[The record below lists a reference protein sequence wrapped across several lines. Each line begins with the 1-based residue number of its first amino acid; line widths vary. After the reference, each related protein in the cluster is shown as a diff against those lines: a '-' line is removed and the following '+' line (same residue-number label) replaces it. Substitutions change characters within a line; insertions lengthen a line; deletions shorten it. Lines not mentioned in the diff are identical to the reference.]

1 MSVSLSRDN
10 ILPLM
15 ANQYFTEGISV
26 IRDKQIQRLR
36 LDLMSVD
43 QILHVF
49 FPQVAANF
57 CLFWQINITS
67 VSNIVF
73 TWAANLSNSWY
84 VNTKSRAWQMS
95 VDQIFH
101 VILFFLPRRR
111 KIQNGRE
118 KMMTRFNKIYCQ

>member
-26 IRDKQIQRLR
+26 IRDTQIQRLR

-49 FPQVAANF
+49 FPQFAANF

-73 TWAANLSNSWY
+73 TWAANLSNS
-84 VNTKSRAWQMS
+84 
-95 VDQIFH
+95 
-101 VILFFLPRRR
+101 
-111 KIQNGRE
+111 
-118 KMMTRFNKIYCQ
+118 

>member
-26 IRDKQIQRLR
+26 IRDTQIQRLR

-57 CLFWQINITS
+57 CLFWQINIP
-67 VSNIVF
+67 F
-73 TWAANLSNSWY
+73 P
-84 VNTKSRAWQMS
+84 
-95 VDQIFH
+95 
-101 VILFFLPRRR
+101 ILFLL
-111 KIQNGRE
+111 GRLISVIRD
-118 KMMTRFNKIYCQ
+118 T